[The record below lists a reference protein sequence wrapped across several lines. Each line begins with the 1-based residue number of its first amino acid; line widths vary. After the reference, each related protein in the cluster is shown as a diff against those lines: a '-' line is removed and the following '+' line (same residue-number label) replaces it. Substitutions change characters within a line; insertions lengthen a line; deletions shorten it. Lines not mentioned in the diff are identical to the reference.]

1 MSSVFVLRAAW
12 CKQRGRGKWKAGGDG
27 GGYEQVCQPP
37 PTDSWTRGV
46 GTYQSRLCDEDVNG
60 RATAAAAGTREGVC
74 RARRDIGRRNDIG
87 DVCWWVG
94 GKDSLLRSLGASLLP
109 NSCATYW
116 RLCCR
121 ASVGLD
127 AMQRSFVFNPPGLC
141 DETPCYARTLV
152 QCSMTMYDL

>member
-87 DVCWWVG
+87 VLVGWWEGFVAEKFGSYSAAQFLCYLLAAMLPRVCG
-94 GKDSLLRSLGASLLP
+94 PRCNAKIF
-109 NSCATYW
+109 
-116 RLCCR
+116 RL
-121 ASVGLD
+121 
-127 AMQRSFVFNPPGLC
+127 QPP
-141 DETPCYARTLV
+141 RTRR
-152 QCSMTMYDL
+152 